1 MWFYRSMLSKA
12 LTGGAL
18 AGLAICGALAGSL
31 LLEHAA
37 QVERL
42 EDVLETS
49 TQRFMQQA
57 QREHQAA
64 VAQSV
69 VASTAA
75 GAGES
80 PLVIAE
86 MMSRLVG
93 GHPEMVKVE
102 WFAKDGT
109 LQQQVR
115 GRGNGSPALSGHFEL
130 PLTRKDGTP
139 NGKLVVTYT
148 RAHLEE
154 VRVRV
159 HQAIEERAETDRYGH
174 LKVIGWF
181 SLLVMSVVLAMSG
194 WLGYRVRY
202 WVLEIRSA
210 TRRLAG
216 GDYETPVTRQS
227 NDEIGDLA
235 EGVEYLRQ
243 RLKVTTI
250 SRNHLDA
257 VLNSMPDA
265 VLVTTPEGIIRRTN
279 DATEKLLGWAEF
291 ELVGRELRAII
302 GEAERAAFD
311 LAAIT
316 QETRETIVETHG
328 GQVVP
333 VSITGSTISGDGT
346 QFRGCVFVLR
356 NITERKRAERR
367 IRYLARYDTLTKIPN
382 RMQFQHLLQQALA
395 RNLRQGRA
403 VALLY
408 IDLDRFKE
416 VNDTFGH
423 AAGDRTLEVLTERLQ
438 RLLPK
443 DAAVGRLAGDEFAV
457 FIEGLPAEDTRG
469 ALMPICRQLLDGI
482 GSAFWLQGNEVYLS
496 ASLGI
501 SLAPRDAENVIDLVR
516 TADAAMYHAKQNG
529 GGSFTFYTPEMNS
542 AAVERLMLKSK
553 LRRSL
558 ERDEFVMLYQPRV
571 DLRSGRIVG
580 AEALLRW
587 RLPGHGDISP
597 AHFIPIAEENNLILA
612 IGEWVMRRVCKEYA
626 EWQQVVA
633 DPGRVSINLSLKQLR
648 QASFITRCQS
658 VFREAGV
665 SPACFELEITE
676 TTLMSDAKRT
686 VKLLDELYALGI
698 HLSIDDFGTG
708 YSSLSALQQLP
719 VGTLKIDKSFVANAV
734 GKADDAALVRTM
746 IEMGRN
752 LELEVV
758 AEGVETAAQLALLR
772 ELGCD
777 FAQGMLLG
785 EPMSGEALLALLT
798 AQAQGTPVLA
808 QHFGQAGRSLLD

>member
-1 MWFYRSMLSKA
+1 MGNISVMWFYRSMLSKS

-31 LLEHAA
+31 LLEHTA

-49 TQRFMQQA
+49 THKFIVEVQRVHQVGVAKSVAGVAASGVAEDPKAMNALMQ
-57 QREHQAA
+57 
-64 VAQSV
+64 S
-69 VASTAA
+69 
-75 GAGES
+75 
-80 PLVIAE
+80 LI
-86 MMSRLVG
+86 L
-93 GHPEMVKVE
+93 GHPELVKVE
-102 WFAKDGT
+102 WFTEDGSLT
-109 LQQQVR
+109 R
-115 GRGNGSPALSGHFEL
+115 GINGQAYGTTAMTGHFAIPL
-130 PLTRKDGTP
+130 PNKQHQP
-139 NGKLVVTYT
+139 AGKLVITYST
-148 RAHLEE
+148 EALA
-154 VRVRV
+154 RVQERV
-159 HQAIEERAETDRYGH
+159 HQVIVERAERDRYGH

-181 SLLVMSVVLAMSG
+181 SLLVMAVALAMSG
-194 WLGYRVRY
+194 WLGYRLRH

-216 GDYETPVTRQS
+216 GDYETPVVRQS
-227 NDEIGDLA
+227 GDEIGDLA
-235 EGVEYLRQ
+235 ESVDYLRQ

-250 SRNHLDA
+250 SRNYLDS

-279 DATEKLLGWAEF
+279 EATEKLLGWAEF

-302 GEAERAAFD
+302 GETDRAAFN
-311 LAAIT
+311 LAT
-316 QETRETIVETHG
+316 VHELGETVVETHG
-328 GQVVP
+328 GQSIP
-333 VSITGSTISGDGT
+333 VSISGSTLSGDDA
-346 QFRGCVFVLR
+346 QFRGYVFVLR

-403 VALLY
+403 VALFY

-443 DAAVGRLAGDEFAV
+443 DAALGRLAGDEFAIFV
-457 FIEGLPAEDTRG
+457 EGLPAADTREVII
-469 ALMPICRQLLDGI
+469 PICRQLLDGI
-482 GSAFWLQGNEVYLS
+482 NGAFWLQGNEIYLS

-501 SLAPRDAENVIDLVR
+501 SLAPRDAENVVDLVR
-516 TADAAMYHAKQNG
+516 NADAAMYHAKQNG
-529 GGSFTFYTPEMNS
+529 GGTFTFYTPEMNN

-558 ERDEFVMLYQPRV
+558 DRDEFVMLYQPKV

-597 AHFIPIAEENNLILA
+597 AHFIPIAEESNLILA
-612 IGEWVMRRVCKEYA
+612 IGEWVMRRVCQEYA
-626 EWQQVVA
+626 QWQKAVSN
-633 DPGRVSINLSLKQLR
+633 PGRVSINLSLKQLR

-665 SPACFELEITE
+665 SPSCFELEVTE
-676 TTLMSDAKRT
+676 TTLMTDAKRT

-708 YSSLSALQQLP
+708 YSSLSTLQQLP
-719 VGTLKIDKSFVANAV
+719 VGTLKIDQSFVANSV
-734 GKADDAALVRTM
+734 GTPDDAALVRTM

-752 LELEVV
+752 LKLDVV

-777 FAQGMLLG
+777 YAQGMLLG
-785 EPMSGEALLALLT
+785 EPMSGEALLALLVE
-798 AQAQGTPVLA
+798 QARGTPVLA
-808 QHFGQAGRSLLD
+808 EHFG